1 MCGAKA
7 TRAQQRTRGSS
18 LTAHA
23 VAVHVVELAK
33 CDTNHEARCASE
45 AEEIA
50 ALKAA
55 TAAAE

>member
-1 MCGAKA
+1 VPIAA
-7 TRAQQRTRGSS
+7 LRANHRPHSEREPVDAAS
-18 LTAHA
+18 
-23 VAVHVVELAK
+23 VHVVELAK
-33 CDTNHEARCASE
+33 CDANHEARCASE